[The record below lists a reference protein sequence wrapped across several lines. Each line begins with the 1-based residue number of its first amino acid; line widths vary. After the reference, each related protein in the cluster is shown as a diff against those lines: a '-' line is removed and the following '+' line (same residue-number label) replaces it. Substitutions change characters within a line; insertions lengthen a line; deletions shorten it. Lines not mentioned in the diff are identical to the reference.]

1 VGNVEVD
8 GIQMGMYLNGSS
20 SGSPALNLIFKNDS
34 FKGPDF
40 YIRDAQNVQV
50 IGGEVCCSGGN
61 GVPTPTVG
69 NGGTGQP
76 RVSNIVIDGVNFHDI
91 TRDNTPTE
99 HDECL
104 FIQGVSH
111 ITVKNSRFSNCAIMD
126 IYLHGIS
133 GEQNPDDVHLLNN
146 DFGPMGSGI
155 DSGYYAVQ
163 FRADSGETINGF
175 EVRGNAFG
183 QPMNIEN
190 AAGSSVSGVTI
201 CNNTGSGWS
210 SLSPLTLGAC

>member
-1 VGNVEVD
+1 
-8 GIQMGMYLNGSS
+8 M
-20 SGSPALNLIFKNDS
+20 
-34 FKGPDF
+34 
-40 YIRDAQNVQV
+40 
-50 IGGEVCCSGGN
+50 
-61 GVPTPTVG
+61 PTPTVG

-111 ITVKNSRFSNCAIMD
+111 ITVRNSRFSNCAIMD

-146 DFGPMGSGI
+146 NFGADGIGHEQRVLHRPVPRRQRRGRSTGSR
-155 DSGYYAVQ
+155 SEAT
-163 FRADSGETINGF
+163 R
-175 EVRGNAFG
+175 
-183 QPMNIEN
+183 
-190 AAGSSVSGVTI
+190 SVSR
-201 CNNTGSGWS
+201 
-210 SLSPLTLGAC
+210 